1 MFRALLLSVRYHL
14 PDAKPAEGLDGRASF
29 RHFGGF
35 SHGEKTRRE
44 TERKNTSRAQV
55 SGSRIR
61 SPWLTSHAL
70 AHCFDGHLYPIT
82 RFRLIG

>member
-1 MFRALLLSVRYHL
+1 MFKALLLSVWYHL
-14 PDAKPAEGLDGRASF
+14 PDAKTAEGLDGRASF

-35 SHGEKTRRE
+35 SRGEKTRRE
-44 TERKNTSRAQV
+44 TKRKNTNRAQV
-55 SGSRIR
+55 SSSMFR

-70 AHCFDGHLYPIT
+70 ANCCDEHLYPIT